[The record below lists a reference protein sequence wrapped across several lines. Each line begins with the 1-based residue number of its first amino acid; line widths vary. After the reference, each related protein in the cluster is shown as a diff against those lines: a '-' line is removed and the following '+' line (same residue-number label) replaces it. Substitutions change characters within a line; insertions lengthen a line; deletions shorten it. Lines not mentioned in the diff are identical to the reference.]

1 MKKITLTQVNNNETY
16 WEFIRNLR
24 NNDLVT
30 HGFIQTEKISY
41 EQQKNYMLIHG
52 KNYYI
57 IQLDSLPIGYVG
69 DVDNDIRI
77 CIHPDFQNKGYGTE
91 SIKEFNKLFPNSLAK
106 IKIDNKQSLKSFEN
120 AGYKIKYFLLT
131 KENDTNN

>member
-1 MKKITLTQVNNNETY
+1 MEKINLTQVNDNESR

-24 NNDLVT
+24 NSDSVN
-30 HGFIQTEKISY
+30 HGFIETDYISY
-41 EQQKNYMLIHG
+41 DQQIKYMSVHG

-57 IQLDSLPIGYVG
+57 IEFKSSPIGYIG
-69 DVDNDIRI
+69 DVNKDIRI

-91 SIKEFNKLFPNSLAK
+91 AIKEFHKLFPDSLAK
-106 IKIDNKQSLKSFEN
+106 IKIDNNQSLKSFEN
-120 AGYKIKYFLLT
+120 AGYKITYFLLT